1 MKVSA
6 RVDNSFRVHVV
17 TLKTNDLARELPIPP
32 KADGVGSSANGGE
45 LLCLA
50 LATCY
55 CNDLYREAKKHG
67 IELDRVEVEVEAMFG
82 AEGAAAEQLAYRARV
97 SAKASRERIIE
108 LMRHTDTV
116 AEIQNTI
123 RRPCPVVLTDI
134 EANEAV

>member
-1 MKVSA
+1 MKISA

-55 CNDLYREAKKHG
+55 CNDLYREAKKRG